1 MKRRLIYILLTGLLF
16 CGSFGFFKKQIEPV
30 PFSHTAGIQ
39 NQQGQRQLGTQIP
52 DLPVPQFIISD
63 DEREEDELSSL
74 LRKPVVNRSG
84 TDAPLLYS
92 SFNDP
97 LTAFRK
103 NYQWAVYPV
112 SDIYIVHRTFRI

>member
-1 MKRRLIYILLTGLLF
+1 M
-16 CGSFGFFKKQIEPV
+16 GFFNKQVEPV
-30 PFSHTAGIQ
+30 SVSHAGFHM
-39 NQQGQRQLGTQIP
+39 QRDAGQLGTLMT

-84 TDAPLLYS
+84 TDSPLLYS

-103 NYQWAVYPV
+103 HYQWSVYPV